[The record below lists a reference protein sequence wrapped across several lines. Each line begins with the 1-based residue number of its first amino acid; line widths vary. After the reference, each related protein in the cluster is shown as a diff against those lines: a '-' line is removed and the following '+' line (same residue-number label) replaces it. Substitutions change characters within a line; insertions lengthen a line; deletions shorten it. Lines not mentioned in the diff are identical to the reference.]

1 MPRAATSVGAR
12 SEIPGTGSK
21 SFSARGK
28 EAYHAYQ
35 RLLARAVTSLVR
47 ETRVFARVAK
57 PSARELK
64 TQAPRESGNLFAD
77 SARGG
82 TDVNWFNLSFV
93 GWLIVIVA
101 LALIAWKYDVAPFWI
116 GVGALLLVGVGII
129 TSVKHSKPR
138 I

>member
-1 MPRAATSVGAR
+1 MAVAAGGGAVG
-12 SEIPGTGSK
+12 S
-21 SFSARGK
+21 
-28 EAYHAYQ
+28 
-35 RLLARAVTSLVR
+35 
-47 ETRVFARVAK
+47 
-57 PSARELK
+57 
-64 TQAPRESGNLFAD
+64 LFAE
-77 SARGG
+77 SAGGG

-101 LALIAWKYDVAPFWI
+101 LALVAWKYDVAPFWI